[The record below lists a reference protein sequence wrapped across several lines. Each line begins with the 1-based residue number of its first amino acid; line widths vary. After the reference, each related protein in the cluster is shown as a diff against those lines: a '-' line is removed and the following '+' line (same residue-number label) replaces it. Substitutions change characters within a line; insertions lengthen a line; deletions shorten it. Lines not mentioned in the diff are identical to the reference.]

1 MNIVTITE
9 ERRSKE
15 AKKVTCIG
23 FAVNALLTVIK
34 IMAGVYGRS
43 AAMLADGF
51 HSLSDFV
58 TDIVVLVGF
67 KLTAKPADDE
77 HHYGHGKYETLTTV
91 IIGIALFFAG
101 YKIMV
106 SGILTIS
113 EVLFE
118 GKVIDKPGIVA
129 VLAAVVSIISKECLF
144 IYTKATGEKIKS
156 PAVIANGWH
165 HRSDAFSSIGTLI
178 GIGGAFVLGQ
188 KWTILDPLASV
199 IVSVFIFKVA
209 VGILLPAIN
218 ELLES
223 SLSHKEN
230 EYIKSVIVESDNI
243 RAYHHLRT
251 RRIGSKVAI
260 EVHLLFDET
269 SSLVEAHDHAT
280 HLEEQLKLYFGESS
294 LVTTH
299 LEPIIEEI
307 ALRSNSN

>member
-1 MNIVTITE
+1 MNTVTITE

-15 AKKVTCIG
+15 AKKVTYIG

-67 KLTAKPADDE
+67 KLTAKPADDD
-77 HHYGHGKYETLTTV
+77 HHYGHGKYETLSTV
-91 IIGIALFFAG
+91 VIGIALFFAG
-101 YKIMV
+101 YKIMI
-106 SGILTIS
+106 SGIVTITD
-113 EVLFE
+113 VLFE

-129 VLAAVVSIISKECLF
+129 VLAAVISIICKECLF
-144 IYTKATGEKIKS
+144 FYTKLVGEKINS
-156 PAVIANGWH
+156 PVVVANAWH

-188 KWTILDPLASV
+188 KWTILDPIASV
-199 IVSVFIFKVA
+199 IVSLFIFKVA

-230 EYIKSVIVESDNI
+230 EYIKAAILESDNI
-243 RAYHHLRT
+243 KAYHHLRT

-269 SSLVEAHDHAT
+269 SSLVEAHEHAT
-280 HLEEQLKLYFGESS
+280 HLEEQLKHYFGEAS

-299 LEPIIEEI
+299 LEPMLEEI
-307 ALRSNSN
+307 TARSNSN